1 LIGIEA
7 KETIDFILAD
17 GFRFDKTFKGEKM
30 KLTLQKLVLRN
41 FKGIKDFT
49 LDTYNK
55 DVKIFGDNATG
66 KTTLMDAVSWLL
78 FDKDSLNQK
87 QFEIKTLKDGVAIPK
102 LEHEVEAVFILDDSP
117 IKLKKIYKEKYTKKR
132 GQAVA
137 EFTGHTTNYFID
149 DVPASKGDFTSKV
162 VSLSCTED
170 VFRLLTSPTHFSQ
183 NLTWQKQRELLLE
196 VCGGITDQDVIDS
209 DDSLSGLPA
218 ILDGKTCDDR
228 KAIIGAT
235 RKKIN
240 DEIKSIPAR
249 IDELSRNEVEHVNVT
264 EINEKISELRKQVAG
279 KDQEIFSIKNGD
291 EIGKKRNEIAS
302 LDNQIEKIKSELGNT
317 NNSAIYEKKKVL
329 SGIKDRIAEFNREI
343 QNKKNSIAG
352 HENILKKGEAE
363 LERLRGEFK
372 QIVGKEFTAESCP
385 TCGKAMTAT
394 EEEAALKKFNLNKSN
409 LIEANKSAGKEQAF
423 KNKNYETVISAEKKE
438 VAELGENIKFQEKG
452 KRDIEN
458 EIKVLENA
466 VTLLADNKEYQVAL
480 SKQCELTKDVKS
492 LENGNTELIESIKEK
507 RSELRAEAT
516 SYEEQISTAK
526 QAEQNKKRIEE
537 LNAQEKALAHE
548 YEILEGHLFLIEQF
562 IKVKVS
568 MLEERIN
575 NKFAFVSFRLFKDQ
589 INDGVREV
597 CEVTVDGVPYWSLNN
612 AARIQAGLDIINTM
626 SNHYKFSPNIF
637 IDNRESVTSI
647 PEVGAQVISLIVSE
661 QDKTLRVE

>member
-1 LIGIEA
+1 
-7 KETIDFILAD
+7 
-17 GFRFDKTFKGEKM
+17 M
-30 KLTLQKLVLRN
+30 KLTLQKLALRN
-41 FKGIKDFT
+41 FKGIKNFT
-49 LDTYNK
+49 LDTYDK
-55 DVKIFGDNATG
+55 DVKIFGDNAIG

-102 LEHEVEAVFILDDSP
+102 LEHEVEAVFILDGSP

-162 VSLSCTED
+162 VSLSGTED

-196 VCGGITDQDVIDS
+196 VCGGITDQDVINS
-209 DDSLSGLPA
+209 DDSLSGLPT

-264 EINEKISELRKQVAG
+264 EIIEKISELRKQIVG

-302 LDNQIEKIKSELGNT
+302 LDNQIEKIKSELGNQS
-317 NNSAIYEKKKVL
+317 NSAIYEKKKVL
-329 SGIKDRIAEFNREI
+329 SGIEDRIAEFTREV

-352 HENILKKGEAE
+352 HEDIMKKGEAE

-372 QIVGKEFTAESCP
+372 KIAGQEFTAESCP

-394 EEEAALKKFNLNKSN
+394 EGEEAVKKFNLNKSN
-409 LIEANKSAGKEQAF
+409 LIEANKSAGKEQVF
-423 KNKNYETVISAEKKE
+423 KNKNRETVISSEKKE
-438 VAELGENIKFQEKG
+438 VVELGENIKFQENG
-452 KRDIEN
+452 KLEIEADISL
-458 EIKVLENA
+458 LEKQTPKLEDHEGY
-466 VTLLADNKEYQVAL
+466 VKLRTDWTAL
-480 SKQCELTKDVKS
+480 QAGIAS
-492 LENGNTELIESIKEK
+492 LKNGNTELIEAIEKK
-507 RSELRAEAT
+507 RSELRAEVT
-516 SYEEQISTAK
+516 NYEEQISTAK
-526 QAEQNKKRIEE
+526 RAEQNKKRIEE
-537 LNAQEKALAHE
+537 LNAQEKSLAHE

-575 NKFAFVSFRLFKDQ
+575 DKFSFVSFRLFKDQ
-589 INDGVREV
+589 INEGVREV
-597 CEVTVDGVPYWSLNN
+597 CEVTVDGVPYGSLNN

-626 SNHYKFSPNIF
+626 SEHYKFSPTIF

-647 PEVGAQVISLIVSE
+647 PDVGAQVISLIVSVN
-661 QDKTLRVE
+661 DKALRVE